1 MPYEVVRSPQARSD
15 IRHLARYLTQEAGAT
30 IAAAYLDALER
41 DLVGVI
47 ANNPNA
53 FIWFHETGAPYRA
66 KLFKLARTT
75 YWIVYVVDDE
85 RRRVEVVRL
94 WHSAREPQTHGL

>member
-1 MPYEVVRSPQARSD
+1 M
-15 IRHLARYLTQEAGAT
+15 
-30 IAAAYLDALER
+30 
-41 DLVGVI
+41 GVI

-53 FIWFHETGAPYRA
+53 FTWFHETGAPYRA
-66 KLFKLARTT
+66 NLFKLARAT